1 MVHIKYCFNDGLL
14 NGNMGCLLPICER
27 EYFYELI
34 ITTKAVS
41 YTHLEEASQSAAPET
56 EAPKAE

>member
-1 MVHIKYCFNDGLL
+1 MVHIKYCFNDGLP

-34 ITTKAVS
+34 ITTKVIVVYAIFWTDFIRLLYKKNRS
-41 YTHLEEASQSAAPET
+41 L
-56 EAPKAE
+56 